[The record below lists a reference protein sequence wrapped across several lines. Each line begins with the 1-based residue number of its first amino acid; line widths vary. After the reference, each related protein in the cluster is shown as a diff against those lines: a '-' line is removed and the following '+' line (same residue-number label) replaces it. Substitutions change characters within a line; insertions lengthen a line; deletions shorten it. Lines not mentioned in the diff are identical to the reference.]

1 MMPWS
6 FRKLVTTTV
15 RTAATHPGKRP
26 NVTLVACDG

>member
-15 RTAATHPGKRP
+15 RTAAIHPGKRP
-26 NVTLVACDG
+26 KATLVAYDG